1 MSNFLLLHGAAS
13 TGWMWHRV
21 AAELHDAGHIMATP
35 DLPCSDP
42 DADLFTYLEVA
53 RAAAEQ
59 FGDEPFS
66 LVVQSM
72 SGLMAPTLAEQ
83 LPVERIVFLAAM
95 IPRPKETGF
104 EWWEVTGQR
113 DAQREY
119 LQALG
124 FSQDDALNSQVVFI
138 HDFDE
143 PLKAESIHH
152 VPDQHSGPMQ
162 APNPF
167 EAWPSVPTHVIAAR
181 DDRLFPLAFMHRQ
194 AQDASG

>member
-95 IPRPKETGF
+95 IPRPRETSINC
-104 EWWEVTGQR
+104 
-113 DAQREY
+113 RETTR
-119 LQALG
+119 
-124 FSQDDALNSQVVFI
+124 
-138 HDFDE
+138 
-143 PLKAESIHH
+143 
-152 VPDQHSGPMQ
+152 QHG
-162 APNPF
+162 A
-167 EAWPSVPTHVIAAR
+167 
-181 DDRLFPLAFMHRQ
+181 
-194 AQDASG
+194 